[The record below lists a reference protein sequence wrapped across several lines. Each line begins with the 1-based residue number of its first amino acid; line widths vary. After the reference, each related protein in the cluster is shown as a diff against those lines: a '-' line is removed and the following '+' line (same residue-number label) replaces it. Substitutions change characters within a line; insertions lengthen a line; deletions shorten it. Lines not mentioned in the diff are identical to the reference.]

1 MINLSVEVYK
11 ELNQHIFPFW
21 SRLADYKNG
30 GFYGYVGYDST
41 INKEAEKGV
50 ILNTRILW
58 FFSAV
63 YCLEKK
69 NEALKLA
76 NHAYDFMLNKLF
88 DDKYEGLYWSVDFKG
103 QPVDDRK
110 HIYNQAFGI
119 YALSQYYKATGKEE
133 ALNIAKKLF
142 ILIEKKCEN
151 SNGYLE
157 EFDRQ
162 WNKKENE
169 MLSENKVI
177 SDRTMNTH
185 LHVLEAYTLLY
196 EVSKDDSVGK
206 RLYYLLDLIK
216 NKIYSE
222 KNHTL
227 KVFFNANW
235 NETIEMQSYG
245 HDIEG
250 SWLIDRAA
258 EVLGDRNLIYSTH
271 AYTLKIAE
279 NIYKNA
285 YSPLGVINE
294 TVKGIT
300 DYGRVWWVQAESV
313 VGFYNAYEKTG
324 DIKYLKAAQ
333 QLWKYIKN
341 FVIDKREN
349 SEWYWKLAKDNSPI
363 INMPIV
369 EPWKCP
375 YHNGRMCIE
384 IIERMERYSEKAIS
398 EGTRKI

>member
-1 MINLSVEVYK
+1 MINLSEELK
-11 ELNQHIFPFW
+11 EELNGRIFPFW
-21 SRLADYKNG
+21 SSLADYDNG
-30 GFYGYVGYDST
+30 GFYGYVGYDCR

-69 NEALKLA
+69 TEALELA
-76 NHAYDFMLNKLF
+76 NHAYDFMVDKLF
-88 DDKYEGLYWSVDFKG
+88 DDKYEGLYWMVNFKG
-103 QPVDDRK
+103 QPTDKRK

-119 YALSQYYKATGKEE
+119 YGLAEYYKATGKKE
-133 ALNIAKKLF
+133 ALKLAIKLF
-142 ILIEKKCEN
+142 DLIEIKCEN

-169 MLSENKVI
+169 MLSENEVI

-196 EVSKDDSVGK
+196 EVSKDVK
-206 RLYYLLDLIK
+206 VRTRLYYLLDLIK
-216 NKIYSE
+216 SRIYSTTS
-222 KNHTL
+222 HSF
-227 KVFFNANW
+227 KVFFDKNW
-235 NETIEMQSYG
+235 DETIEMQSYG

-250 SWLIDRAA
+250 TWLIDRAA
-258 EVLGDRNLIYSTH
+258 EVLEDKDLIHTTH

-285 YSPLGVINE
+285 YSTLGVINE
-294 TVKGIT
+294 TVKGVT
-300 DYGRVWWVQAESV
+300 DAGRVWWVQAESI
-313 VGFYNAYEKTG
+313 VGFYNAYEKTK
-324 DIKYLKAAQ
+324 DNKYLGAVQ
-333 QLWKYIKN
+333 ELWMYIKN
-341 FVIDKREN
+341 FVVDKREN
-349 SEWYWKLAKDNSPI
+349 SEWYWKLAEDNSPI
-363 INMPIV
+363 IDMPIV

-384 IIERMERYSEKAIS
+384 IIERMEKYC
-398 EGTRKI
+398 EGTIS

>member
-1 MINLSVEVYK
+1 MMNLSEEVHQ
-11 ELNQHIFPFW
+11 ELNEHILTFW
-21 SRLADYKNG
+21 SSLADYKNG
-30 GFYGYVGYDST
+30 GFYGYVGYDG
-41 INKEAEKGV
+41 KLDKDAEKGV

-69 NEALKLA
+69 DEMLKLA
-76 NHAYDFMLNKLF
+76 NHAYDFMIDKLF
-88 DDKYEGLYWSVDFKG
+88 DDKYEGLYWMVDFKG
-103 QPVDDRK
+103 QPTDCRK

-119 YALSQYYKATGKEE
+119 YGLAQYYMATGKEE
-133 ALNIAKKLF
+133 ALDLAKKLF
-142 ILIEKKCEN
+142 DLIEKTCEN

-162 WNKKENE
+162 WNEKENE
-169 MLSENKVI
+169 MLSENEVI

-196 EVSKDDSVGK
+196 EVSKDDRVGK
-206 RLYYLLDLIK
+206 RLYYILDLIK

-222 KNHTL
+222 KNQSL
-227 KVFFNANW
+227 KVFFDKNW
-235 NETIEMQSYG
+235 DETIKMQSYG

-250 SWLIDRAA
+250 TWLIDRAA
-258 EVLGDRNLIYSTH
+258 EVLEDKKLIDSTH
-271 AYTLKIAE
+271 EYTLKIAE
-279 NIYKNA
+279 NIYNKA
-285 YSPLGVINE
+285 YSNLGVINE
-294 TVKGIT
+294 TVKGVT
-300 DYGRVWWVQAESV
+300 DTGRVWWVQAESI

-324 DIKYLKAAQ
+324 NDKYLTAVEE
-333 QLWKYIKN
+333 LWKYIKN

-349 SEWYWKLAKDNSPI
+349 SEWYWKLDGNNNPI

-384 IIERMERYSEKAIS
+384 IIERMGNRS
-398 EGTRKI
+398 EGTIS

>member
-1 MINLSVEVYK
+1 MMNLSQGVKK
-11 ELNQHIFPFW
+11 ELDERIFPFW
-21 SRLADYKNG
+21 SSLADYENG
-30 GFYGYVGYDST
+30 GFYGYVDYDGVV
-41 INKEAEKGV
+41 NKEAEKGG

-69 NEALKLA
+69 NEALELA
-76 NHAYDFMLNKLF
+76 SHAYDFMVAKLF
-88 DDKYEGLYWSVDFKG
+88 DDKYEGLYWMVDFKG
-103 QPVDDRK
+103 QPTDNRK

-119 YALSQYYKATGKEE
+119 YGLCQYYKATGKEE
-133 ALNIAKKLF
+133 SLELAKKLF
-142 ILIEKKCEN
+142 KLIEKKCEN

-169 MLSENKVI
+169 MLSENGII
-177 SDRTMNTH
+177 SDKTMNTH
-185 LHVLEAYTLLY
+185 LHILEAYTLLY
-196 EVSKDDSVGK
+196 EVSKDDKVRE

-222 KNHTL
+222 KNQSL
-227 KVFFNANW
+227 KVFFDENW
-235 NETIEMQSYG
+235 NETIDLKSYG

-258 EVLGDRNLIYSTH
+258 EVLGDVSLIESTH

-279 NIYKNA
+279 KIYNKA
-285 YSPLGVINE
+285 YSTLGVINE
-294 TVKGIT
+294 TANGIT
-300 DYGRVWWVQAESV
+300 DAGRVWWVQAESM

-324 DIKYLKAAQ
+324 DKKYLKATQ
-333 QLWKYIKN
+333 ELWEFIKN
-341 FVIDKREN
+341 NVVDKREN
-349 SEWYWKLAKDNSPI
+349 SEWYWKLSEDNSPI
-363 INMPIV
+363 TDMPIV

-384 IIERMERYSEKAIS
+384 IIERMAKYSE
-398 EGTRKI
+398 RKIS

>member
-1 MINLSVEVYK
+1 MLNLSEEVHK
-11 ELNQHIFPFW
+11 ELSQRIFPFW
-21 SRLADYKNG
+21 SSLADYDNG
-30 GFYGYVGYDST
+30 GFYGYVGYDGRV
-41 INKEAEKGV
+41 NKEAEKGA
-50 ILNTRILW
+50 ILNARILW
-58 FFSAV
+58 FFSAI

-69 NEALKLA
+69 TEALELVS
-76 NHAYDFMLNKLF
+76 HAYDFMIDKLF
-88 DDKYEGLYWSVDFKG
+88 DDKYEGLYWLVDFKG
-103 QPVDDRK
+103 QPTDYRK

-119 YALSQYYKATGKEE
+119 YALSQYYKATGKVE
-133 ALNIAKKLF
+133 ALNNAIKLF
-142 ILIEKKCEN
+142 KLIEKKCEN

-169 MLSENKVI
+169 MLSENDVI

-196 EVSKDDSVGK
+196 EVSKDDTVRM

-216 NKIYSE
+216 TKIYSE

-227 KVFFNANW
+227 KVFFDNNW
-235 NETIEMQSYG
+235 EETIEMQSYG

-258 EVLGDRNLIYSTH
+258 EILEDKNLIDSTH
-271 AYTLKIAE
+271 AYTLRIAE

-285 YSPLGVINE
+285 YSKLGVINE
-294 TVKGIT
+294 TVNGIT
-300 DYGRVWWVQAESV
+300 DAGRVWWVQAESI
-313 VGFYNAYEKTG
+313 VGFYNAYEKTK
-324 DIKYLKAAQ
+324 DNKYLEASQ
-333 QLWKYIKN
+333 ELWKYIKN
-341 FVIDKREN
+341 YVIDKREN
-349 SEWYWKLAKDNSPI
+349 SEWYWKLAEDNSPI

-369 EPWKCP
+369 EPWECP

-384 IIERMERYSEKAIS
+384 IIERMRRDDGGTIS
-398 EGTRKI
+398 QGV